1 MIPRKYEQTI
11 KGKQPTYKNGTELRE
26 NRQNT
31 ILRQPLRS
39 SILLSKQNSTSNSQ
53 ATMAF
58 FSQSSF
64 SPLFQLLNDYE
75 AQPEHKLYNDCQPL
89 QYPKPVQC
97 PKSRPR
103 SSFAPAFDVRELDEG
118 YYLDGELPGVDQ
130 SNVEIEFT
138 DPHTLVIKGHTDRNY
153 NNDATPSRSPSPA
166 GWHQATVE
174 DEQDDAESISTASTV
189 DTAASKQ
196 EEKAQPHFWAKER
209 SIGDFQRTF
218 SFTAR
223 VDQDSVRASLKNGVL
238 SVFVPKEA
246 VPLPKKIR
254 IQ

>member
-1 MIPRKYEQTI
+1 
-11 KGKQPTYKNGTELRE
+11 
-26 NRQNT
+26 
-31 ILRQPLRS
+31 
-39 SILLSKQNSTSNSQ
+39 
-53 ATMAF
+53 MAF
-58 FSQSSF
+58 FSQSGF
-64 SPLFQLLNDYE
+64 SPLIQLLNDYE
-75 AQPEHKLYNDCQPL
+75 AQPEYKLYNDC
-89 QYPKPVQC
+89 KPVQC
-97 PKSRPR
+97 PVQFTKPRSR

-130 SNVEIEFT
+130 SNIEIEFT
-138 DPHTLVIKGHTDRNY
+138 DSHTLVIKGHADRDY
-153 NNDATPSRSPSPA
+153 NNNANATPSRSPSPA

-174 DEQDDAESISTASTV
+174 DEQEDAESITSASTV

-223 VDQDSVRASLKNGVL
+223 VDQDSVRASLKNGIL

-246 VPLPKKIR
+246 VPVPKKIR
-254 IQ
+254 IL

>member
-1 MIPRKYEQTI
+1 
-11 KGKQPTYKNGTELRE
+11 
-26 NRQNT
+26 
-31 ILRQPLRS
+31 
-39 SILLSKQNSTSNSQ
+39 
-53 ATMAF
+53 MAF
-58 FSQSSF
+58 FSQSGF
-64 SPLFQLLNDYE
+64 SPLFQLLNEYE
-75 AQPEHKLYNDCQPL
+75 AQPEYKLYNDSKPAQC
-89 QYPKPVQC
+89 PVQC
-97 PKSRPR
+97 PKPQSRT
-103 SSFAPAFDVRELDEG
+103 SFAPAFDVRELDEG

-153 NNDATPSRSPSPA
+153 NNTLANANATPSRSSSPA
-166 GWHQATVE
+166 GWHKATVE
-174 DEQDDAESISTASTV
+174 DDPEEDAGSITSASTI
-189 DTAASKQ
+189 DTAASKP

-209 SIGDFQRTF
+209 SVGDFQRTF

-223 VDQDSVRASLKNGVL
+223 VDQDAVRASLKNGIL